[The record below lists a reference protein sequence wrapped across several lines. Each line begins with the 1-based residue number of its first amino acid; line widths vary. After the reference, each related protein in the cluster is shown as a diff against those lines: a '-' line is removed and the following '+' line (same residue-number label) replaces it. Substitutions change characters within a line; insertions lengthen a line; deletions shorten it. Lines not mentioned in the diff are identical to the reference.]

1 MSIRSIILKNANTHD
16 ISHISAFIS
25 NKDFLTCEYFLLTIL
40 SYPFFPTFLGF
51 FCFSQISGD
60 FSVESM
66 FNADYLFTYPDY
78 LHPDYPLNICQDPT
92 ASL

>member
-1 MSIRSIILKNANTHD
+1 MSICLQGCYLS
-16 ISHISAFIS
+16 
-25 NKDFLTCEYFLLTIL
+25 FLHFLVFSENLQI
-40 SYPFFPTFLGF
+40 